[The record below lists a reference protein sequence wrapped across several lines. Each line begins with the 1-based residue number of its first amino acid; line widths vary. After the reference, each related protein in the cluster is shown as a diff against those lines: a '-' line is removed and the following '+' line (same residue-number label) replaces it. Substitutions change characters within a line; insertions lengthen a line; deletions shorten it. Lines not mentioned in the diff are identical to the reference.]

1 MTLNTENSNTKTIQD
16 LHQDLINFS
25 TKKVEFDEMKRRLI
39 EDFRQSLNEMAS
51 NIFIAIPQL
60 KTIHWHQFTP
70 YFNDGDE
77 LIFNVRAM
85 FFYNHTPNQ
94 YIRDLYDY
102 EEAQEDNPDK
112 SEHDWC
118 FELDSYYSRDKQ
130 LEKAK
135 NYLSNDEVNFIEKF
149 SKTINSN
156 KDFVQEIFG
165 DHCIVI
171 FNKDG
176 ITIEDYSDH
185 Y

>member
-25 TKKVEFDEMKRRLI
+25 AKKVEFDEMKRRLI
-39 EDFRQSLNEMAS
+39 ESFRQSLNEMAS
-51 NIFIAIPQL
+51 NIFIAIPKL

-77 LIFNVRAM
+77 CIFNVRTM
-85 FFYNHTPNQ
+85 FFYNHIPTQ

-102 EEAQEDNPDK
+102 EEAQEENPNK
-112 SEHDWC
+112 SDTDWC
-118 FELDSYYSRDKQ
+118 FELDTYSLDKN

-135 NYLSNDEVNFIEKF
+135 SFLSIEEVNFIEKF
-149 SKTINSN
+149 SKTIRSN
-156 KDFVQEIFG
+156 KEFVKEIFG

-171 FNKDG
+171 FNQDG
-176 ITIEDYSDH
+176 ITIKDYCDH